1 MSPYMSV
8 HGLVCAEGTLT
19 EVSAQTEKRKP
30 KSREKTWSVKNNMGQ
45 MHTLKPFSLYF
56 LAKRNERLW
65 ARSTSNDFAA

>member
-19 EVSAQTEKRKP
+19 EVSAQTEKK
-30 KSREKTWSVKNNMGQ
+30 KTKKQGKTWSVKNNMGQ

-56 LAKRNERLW
+56 LAKRNDSGRARLQMI
-65 ARSTSNDFAA
+65 S